1 MKWECPPS
9 GRLKINIDG
18 SFIDSNRCGGVG
30 VVVRNDMGLGI
41 AAVAR
46 PFKHAHSALN
56 MEFEACRIG
65 LLLGIH
71 QGWSDIDI
79 ESDSILLVAAL
90 EREEE
95 DLSEVGRVL
104 GDCKDYMS
112 AFQSIRIRHIGRE
125 ANGVADRLAHLA
137 SAGLL
142 DDVWSGE
149 TPAIIQDV
157 LYEDI
162 CNSSIV
168 ARGSGRGAEPPS

>member
-1 MKWECPPS
+1 
-9 GRLKINIDG
+9 
-18 SFIDSNRCGGVG
+18 
-30 VVVRNDMGLGI
+30 MGLGI

-56 MEFEACRIG
+56 MEFEACRTG
-65 LLLGIH
+65 LLHGIH

-95 DLSEVGRVL
+95 DLSEVGQVL

-125 ANGVADRLAHLA
+125 ANGLADRLAHLA
-137 SAGLL
+137 CAGLL
-142 DDVWSGE
+142 DDVWLGE
-149 TPAIIQDV
+149 TPVIIQDV
-157 LYEDI
+157 LHKDI

-168 ARGSGRGAEPPS
+168 ARGSDVMSPPLQNFNINIINGTGRGAEPTS